1 MELPLDPS
9 PAVLQ
14 GVKALLQCIYAGS
27 EGRTEDFDDPGVE
40 RVLQGERGHQVLQTV
55 HRDLPLLQIQLIEQD
70 GSSSEDVDELDDL
83 LADDRKEFLMLLP
96 ENLLDFILVL
106 VELRHLLDLALLLC
120 NESLEPPLELVQQP
134 S

>member
-1 MELPLDPS
+1 M
-9 PAVLQ
+9 
-14 GVKALLQCIYAGS
+14 
-27 EGRTEDFDDPGVE
+27 
-40 RVLQGERGHQVLQTV
+40 